1 MKEMMTDSGTTDRLK
16 IAPDSAGQRFRA
28 QLQCLSDQWKNNGL
42 PSALELDR
50 VANQLE
56 ADKKKGGIQGIWRQK
71 PMMVTATI
79 DDGLGQG
86 LNIIHRYAAVL
97 GLKIHPL
104 GLMQPPE
111 KIIEACLHHRPRF
124 LGMTVLQL
132 DSDDDIAR
140 ISRQL
145 PPETTLIA
153 GGPVFKFDTD
163 MAARCGIHFVA
174 ANVACFI
181 DFICGLVEKNGTK

>member
-1 MKEMMTDSGTTDRLK
+1 MKETLPKPETTDRLK
-16 IAPDSAGQRFRA
+16 MAPHSAEQRFRI
-28 QLQCLSDQWKNNGL
+28 QLQCLSEQWGKNGL
-42 PSALELDR
+42 PSAQNLDR
-50 VANQLE
+50 VAHQLE
-56 ADKKKGGIQGIWRQK
+56 ADKKKYRIQGIWRQK

-97 GLKIHPL
+97 GLKVHPL

-111 KIIEACLHHRPRF
+111 KIITACRRYRPRF

-132 DSDDDIAR
+132 DSDDDLAR

-145 PPETTLIA
+145 PPETVLIA

-174 ANVACFI
+174 ADVAHFI
-181 DFICGLVEKNGTK
+181 DFMCRQVEKTWTR